1 MPHTSAMLKAMHM
14 EERGSKRSRYSRS
27 LPARKRRH
35 GGAFDTSTAQKQLTA
50 AEYQALTP
58 AQKFAYKTNN
68 IGAQQWSTRLQDR
81 KIVQAQQAAEQ
92 ARIQQ
97 LIPSYNEKTV
107 IWSAVHRPIP
117 SFEEYAKKPKK
128 WDELARL
135 DKIPYDKF
143 VSSWKS
149 NLDATHDSDFPDI
162 ASFFANSKLYK
173 DYLTFVQKWHR
184 NLGPEHVPEIPTA
197 QNYYADKANYDNKV
211 MSSGERAAAGFEQ
224 VLSYVPVLGTIA
236 GVAEDIKAGRSAGD
250 IFKNAAVGIGST
262 VLNEFVPGAGTAIK
276 TGLEAAGVVG
286 RGRRHKRRRIGSSRP
301 TEEAYKA
308 AANAAYG
315 TGPDPPG
322 YKPVFT
328 SDTLRVWM
336 DPNDEDLLVGVR
348 GTWDLGDM
356 KANLG
361 VAFNNL
367 HNTKRYKKDEAD
379 LLRIAQKFPAS
390 KFHFASHS
398 LGAAIARRLEEKVPT
413 LSSKAYNAAFEPR
426 SILNPGK
433 QERVYKG
440 DDFLGKI
447 GRYLPGAQ
455 YKPITTPPSTKVKW
469 YNPSTWKIVQ
479 DHFMSGFGRRSGGAR
494 SRYTNAQMVGWW
506 RNFNKY
512 MTLDRAYHN
521 AVTSAERSNAR
532 QAQRE
537 FEAEHPD
544 VNWRRSLRWNRAQ
557 RIFDPEFERQR
568 LYLTRNEN
576 EFLDPE
582 DEGVEENA
590 VVEIDEHGDVLESP
604 PGWTGGPLTKVV
616 GEDETN
622 PSTTQAGDPGD
633 IDATVADVDGTV
645 ANVNGSVAEGS
656 GRVRRRR
663 RGGEMDMGETSA
675 KVNKRELKRFRR
687 YERFVRSTEDRLKLQ
702 DPLAPWNPVEEYRD
716 APPIRLPRVS
726 GLNPKFKDPYMGTV
740 GRVQSTVVPV
750 EEAKKEDDNRNYS
763 VVTVHV

>member
-1 MPHTSAMLKAMHM
+1 MPHTSAILKAMHM

-35 GGAFDTSTAQKQLTA
+35 GGAFDTSTAQKKLTA

-97 LIPSYNEKTV
+97 LVPTYNNNTV
-107 IWSAVHRPIP
+107 IWSAAKRSIP
-117 SFEEYAKKPKK
+117 SFEEYVKKPQK
-128 WDELARL
+128 WNELARL

-143 VSSWKS
+143 ASLWKS
-149 NLDATHDSDFPDI
+149 NLDATHDADFPDM
-162 ASFFANSKLYK
+162 SLYFPNSKLF
-173 DYLTFVQKWHR
+173 DNYLNFVKKWHR
-184 NLGPEHVPEIPTA
+184 NLGPEHVPEIPTVEK
-197 QNYYADKANYDNKV
+197 YYDNKANYDNKV
-211 MSSGERAAAGFEQ
+211 LDSFERVEAGFSQ
-224 VLSYVPVLGTIA
+224 VLNYVPVLGTLK
-236 GVAEDIKAGRSAGD
+236 GVAEDIIAGKSAGD
-250 IFKNAAVGIGST
+250 IFKNAAVGVGST
-262 VLNEFVPGAGTAIK
+262 VLNEFVPGAGTALK

-455 YKPITTPPSTKVKW
+455 YKPIITPPSTKVKW
-469 YNPSTWKIVQ
+469 YNPSTWKTVQ
-479 DHFMSGFGRRSGGAR
+479 DHFMSGFGRRSGGVR
-494 SRYTNAQMVGWW
+494 SRYTNAQLVPLWE
-506 RNFNKY
+506 NFHQY
-512 MTLDRAYHN
+512 MLLEDAYN
-521 AVTSAERSNAR
+521 DAVSSAERRNAR
-532 QAQRE
+532 RAQLE
-537 FEAEHPD
+537 FEAEHPE
-544 VNWRRSLRWNRAQ
+544 VNWNRSLRWNRAQ
-557 RIFDPEFERQR
+557 RRVDPEFDRQR
-568 LYLTRNEN
+568 LYLTRNED
-576 EFLDPE
+576 ELLEPE
-582 DEGVEENA
+582 AEGVEENA
-590 VVEIDEHGDVLESP
+590 VVEIDGHGNLHESP
-604 PGWTGGPLTKVV
+604 PGWTGGPLTAVAL
-616 GEDETN
+616 EDETD
-622 PSTTQAGDPGD
+622 PDARTEAGDPD
-633 IDATVADVDGTV
+633 DVDATVADVDATV
-645 ANVNGSVAEGS
+645 AESS

-675 KVNKRELKRFRR
+675 KLNKRELKRFRR
-687 YERFVRSTEDRLKLQ
+687 YERFVRSTEDRLKPQ